1 MTEEAANS
9 AAEAQTQPNQQTTE
23 ATAAAEIKPVATT
36 ETTATT
42 ETKAEAKPADD
53 WRAKLANGDDKELK
67 RLARFASEADV
78 WKAYRELEKKKSSG
92 ELKTPFPKD
101 GTPEEITLWRKENGI
116 PEAPDKYDLTLD
128 NGLVIGE
135 EDKPFIDKF
144 VSAMH
149 GTNATNEQIK
159 AALNAYYSMTTEQ
172 QQAMEAADVDFQ
184 DSSLAELQA
193 EWGGEYK
200 RNINVLNNFIS
211 SAPDTVKEMINSAR
225 YDGKVIGDHP
235 EFVKWMTSLA
245 FDINPAATVMPG
257 SINNPSSAI
266 ADEIASIEGLI
277 KARDDAYWKSPE
289 KQQRYQQLID
299 ARDKIS
305 AKG

>member
-23 ATAAAEIKPVATT
+23 ATAAAETKPVATT
-36 ETTATT
+36 ETT

-135 EDKPFIDKF
+135 EDKPFVDKF

-235 EFVKWMTSLA
+235 EFVKWMASLA

-266 ADEIASIEGLI
+266 ADEIASIENLI
-277 KARDDAYWKSPE
+277 KTRDDAYWKSPE

>member
-9 AAEAQTQPNQQTTE
+9 GAEAQTQPTQQPEVKAPATE
-23 ATAAAEIKPVATT
+23 PATPADAPAAEPTAA
-36 ETTATT
+36 
-42 ETKAEAKPADD
+42 KADEVD

-128 NGLVIGE
+128 NGIVIGE
-135 EDKPFIDKF
+135 EDKPLIDKF

-149 GTNATNEQIK
+149 GTNATNEQLK
-159 AALNAYYSMTTEQ
+159 AALNAYYSITAEQ

-184 DSSLAELQA
+184 DSALAELQS

-235 EFVKWMTSLA
+235 DFVKWMTSLA

>member
-9 AAEAQTQPNQQTTE
+9 GAEAQTQPTQQPEVKAPAAEPSTPA
-23 ATAAAEIKPVATT
+23 ATPAAEPAAAKVD
-36 ETTATT
+36 ET
-42 ETKAEAKPADD
+42 D
-53 WRAKLANGDDKELK
+53 WRVKLANGDDKELK

-135 EDKPFIDKF
+135 EDKPLIDKF

-149 GTNATNEQIK
+149 GTNATNEQVK
-159 AALNAYYSMTTEQ
+159 AAINAYYNMVSEQ

-184 DSSLAELQA
+184 DSALAELQA

-211 SAPDTVKEMINSAR
+211 GAPDTVKEMINSAR

-235 EFVKWMTSLA
+235 DFVKWMTSLA

-277 KARDDAYWKSPE
+277 KSRDDAYWKSPE

>member
-9 AAEAQTQPNQQTTE
+9 AAEAQTQPNQQPEVKAPAAEPSTPA
-23 ATAAAEIKPVATT
+23 ATPAAEPAAAKVD
-36 ETTATT
+36 ET
-42 ETKAEAKPADD
+42 D
-53 WRAKLANGDDKELK
+53 WRVKLANGDDKELK

-135 EDKPFIDKF
+135 EDKPLIDKF
-144 VSAMH
+144 ISAMH
-149 GTNATNEQIK
+149 GANATNEQLK
-159 AALNAYYSMTTEQ
+159 AALNAYYSITAEQ

-184 DSSLAELQA
+184 DSALAELQA

-211 SAPDTVKEMINSAR
+211 GAPDTVKEMINSAR

-235 EFVKWMTSLA
+235 DFVKWMTSLA

-277 KARDDAYWKSPE
+277 KSRDDAYWKSPE

-305 AKG
+305 AKS